1 MQALPPPWM
10 GKVLGPLLTPE
21 SPGAEE
27 VGLRPSV
34 HPALHPAWPGPLAVM
49 GPQALDVPEG
59 RAGQADGPHVPT
71 VSPQETLHPQARV
84 VPPSRGGVA
93 EGSLRA

>member
-1 MQALPPPWM
+1 MRALPPPWM

-21 SPGAEE
+21 SAGAEE

-34 HPALHPAWPGPLAVM
+34 HLALRPAWPGPLAVL
-49 GPQALDVPEG
+49 GPQALDVSEVG
-59 RAGQADGPHVPT
+59 AARPT
-71 VSPQETLHPQARV
+71 APMFPRCLPRKLSTLRARV
-84 VPPSRGGVA
+84 VAPSRGGVA